1 LALMDHPGIA
11 RVLDA
16 GTTSQGRP
24 FFVMELVR
32 GPRIT
37 AYCDDAGLGV
47 RQRLELLV
55 KVCHAIQHAHQKGV
69 IHRDIKPSN
78 ILVTRHDAEPLPK
91 VIDFGIAK
99 AIEHR
104 LSEHTQF
111 TALAQFLGTP
121 AYVSPEQAEMSGL
134 DLDTRSDIY
143 SLGVL
148 LYELL
153 TGTPPFDG
161 RELIDSG
168 FDAMRRTI
176 REVEPP
182 RPSARLLALD
192 PAAAAAVAS
201 ARGTE
206 LVRLSRQ
213 IQGDL
218 DCIVMKAI
226 AKDRQ
231 LRYATAN
238 ALAADILRYLR
249 GEEVEAR
256 PPSRGYRL
264 AKFVQRNRGLVGA
277 AALILTVL
285 LAAAAISSWQAVR
298 ATRAEL
304 EQTRLRRVAE
314 DAQREEASQRRRA
327 ELAQRSALHRAYN
340 SDMNLVQQ
348 ALQANNYGRAV
359 DLLERHRRR
368 PPSDPPARGAAPEPE
383 PDLRQWEWRY
393 FWNRSRNE
401 ARFTLPRQPN
411 TLTSLALSRDGQIL
425 VSLDRAGS
433 VVLWDLPRR
442 TILTEVRSRGRPGV
456 CAASPAD
463 ARVAF
468 AVHVA
473 PRRSLLQVWSPP
485 DTGSATA
492 EFDVDTTLLALAF
505 TSDGS
510 QLVGFG
516 EDGTIRTW
524 SLAPT
529 DGAPRVV
536 RLASVPRFLAFA
548 TASFSADARQLA
560 FTEGGSVQVVDAGT
574 GRVRTRFKAF
584 EQAIGSLAF
593 SPDGTLLAIGP
604 SFLEVDSSIRL
615 HSTTHGA
622 AEGVLTGHSSWVPS
636 LVFSPDGRRL
646 LSAGADQTI
655 RIWDIPGLRDLAVL
669 RGHLSEVNC
678 LALSADGKTLLS
690 GCKDGTLFGW
700 DAERTG
706 RALNFETLP
715 MRVSAL
721 EFSAD
726 GRLLFSLSPGEGVNV
741 WDATTL
747 QHLEHLE
754 SLGREVDRLLAS
766 ADGSRLYASTRGAL
780 TVFDRPTRR
789 VVETPIRPS
798 TAGRPVLPLALVDQ
812 DRFLVTDEPG
822 TALRRW
828 DTRTWEFRELA
839 ASSPGYRPLR
849 GRPAFSPRGM
859 LLALPG
865 PANTLAIVDLTT
877 GTTRATITSEFWGSS
892 GAAFSPDATLLAL
905 ASREGL
911 VHLFDPASGDPLDS
925 LRGHLL
931 GVHDVAFSPDG
942 QRLAS
947 ASAKDEAVKLWD
959 VETRHEVASFAGEG
973 SLFERVLFSPDNTL
987 LVAINSAGKAHLWRA
1002 PPLPT
1007 LDADPA
1013 TAQPALGPV
1022 SVRPIP

>member
-1 LALMDHPGIA
+1 
-11 RVLDA
+11 
-16 GTTSQGRP
+16 
-24 FFVMELVR
+24 
-32 GPRIT
+32 
-37 AYCDDAGLGV
+37 
-47 RQRLELLV
+47 
-55 KVCHAIQHAHQKGV
+55 
-69 IHRDIKPSN
+69 
-78 ILVTRHDAEPLPK
+78 
-91 VIDFGIAK
+91 
-99 AIEHR
+99 
-104 LSEHTQF
+104 
-111 TALAQFLGTP
+111 
-121 AYVSPEQAEMSGL
+121 
-134 DLDTRSDIY
+134 
-143 SLGVL
+143 
-148 LYELL
+148 
-153 TGTPPFDG
+153 
-161 RELIDSG
+161 
-168 FDAMRRTI
+168 
-176 REVEPP
+176 
-182 RPSARLLALD
+182 
-192 PAAAAAVAS
+192 
-201 ARGTE
+201 
-206 LVRLSRQ
+206 
-213 IQGDL
+213 
-218 DCIVMKAI
+218 
-226 AKDRQ
+226 
-231 LRYATAN
+231 
-238 ALAADILRYLR
+238 AADILRYLR

-285 LAAAAISSWQAVR
+285 LSAAAISSWQAVR

-314 DAQREEASQRRRA
+314 DAQREEASQRHRA
-327 ELAQRSALHRAYN
+327 EQAQRIALHRAYN

-368 PPSDPPARGAAPEPE
+368 SPSDPPARGTVPEPE

-401 ARFTLPRQPN
+401 ARFTLPRQPK
-411 TLTSLALSRDGQIL
+411 TLTSLALSRDGQTL

-433 VVLWDLPRR
+433 VVLWDLPHR
-442 TILTEVRSRGRPGV
+442 TILTEVRSRGRPGA

-468 AVHVA
+468 TVHHA
-473 PRRSLLQVWSPP
+473 PRRSLLPVWSPS
-485 DTGSATA
+485 DTGSASA

-516 EDGTIRTW
+516 EDGTLRTW
-524 SLAPT
+524 NFAPG
-529 DGAPRVV
+529 DGAPSVV
-536 RLASVPRFLAFA
+536 HLASVPRFLAFT
-548 TASFSADARQLA
+548 TAAFSADARQLA
-560 FTEGGSVQVVDAGT
+560 FTEGGSVQVVDTAT

-622 AEGVLTGHSSWVPS
+622 AEGVLAGHSSWVPS

-646 LSAGADQTI
+646 FSAGADQTI
-655 RIWDIPGLRDLAVL
+655 RIWDIPGQRDLAVL

-715 MRVSAL
+715 VRVSAL

-747 QHLEHLE
+747 QHLEHLK

-766 ADGSRLYASTRGAL
+766 ADGSRLYTSARGTL
-780 TVFDRPTRR
+780 TVFDRGTRR
-789 VVETPIRPS
+789 AIDTPISSSP
-798 TAGRPVLPLALVDQ
+798 TGRPVTPLALVDQ

-822 TALRRW
+822 TALRLW
-828 DTRTWEFRELA
+828 DTRTWESRDLA
-839 ASSPGYRPLR
+839 VSSPGYRYPR

-973 SLFERVLFSPDNTL
+973 SLFERVLFSPDDTL

-1002 PPLPT
+1002 PPLTT

-1022 SVRPIP
+1022 SVRPTP